1 MGTHP
6 IFESD
11 FDCLTDS
18 NQTKMSS
25 GMAVLAPSE
34 EDIRR
39 MIAAKVH
46 IGDVNADH
54 RMLQYAHGRN
64 AAQNHIINV
73 GKTWEKI
80 MMAARAIAAVQNPE
94 DVAVVSGKV
103 QGQRAILKFA
113 SNTGATAIAGRFTPG
128 ALTNPNQTAFK
139 EPLLIVVTDPR
150 VDHQP
155 IKEASYVNIPIIA
168 LCDVDSPS
176 KFVDI
181 AIPCNNKGIHSI
193 GLVWWTL
200 CREVLRLRGKVSRS
214 VPWDIMPDLFFYRA
228 PEEIEKQEQ
237 AELEKDIKAEVDD
250 VQNDFVPVAPTIPT
264 EQDWEKPPAETV
276 EITNPAATTWDEPAE
291 KSGENWEADGG
302 DWANATEE
310 AWE

>member
-1 MGTHP
+1 
-6 IFESD
+6 
-11 FDCLTDS
+11 
-18 NQTKMSS
+18 
-25 GMAVLAPSE
+25 
-34 EDIRR
+34 
-39 MIAAKVH
+39 
-46 IGDVNADH
+46 
-54 RMLQYAHGRN
+54 
-64 AAQNHIINV
+64 
-73 GKTWEKI
+73 
-80 MMAARAIAAVQNPE
+80 MAARAIAAVQNPE

-200 CREVLRLRGKVSRS
+200 CREGTVKINGAIQKDSSKFRRS
-214 VPWDIMPDLFFYRA
+214 EPIEFYFS
-228 PEEIEKQEQ
+228 PI
-237 AELEKDIKAEVDD
+237 
-250 VQNDFVPVAPTIPT
+250 NSS
-264 EQDWEKPPAETV
+264 
-276 EITNPAATTWDEPAE
+276 ATTR
-291 KSGENWEADGG
+291 KSFPLCPMGHYA
-302 DWANATEE
+302 
-310 AWE
+310 

>member
-1 MGTHP
+1 
-6 IFESD
+6 
-11 FDCLTDS
+11 
-18 NQTKMSS
+18 
-25 GMAVLAPSE
+25 
-34 EDIRR
+34 
-39 MIAAKVH
+39 
-46 IGDVNADH
+46 
-54 RMLQYAHGRN
+54 
-64 AAQNHIINV
+64 
-73 GKTWEKI
+73 